1 MRSLPDIFKHH
12 FFQVQEEDVV
22 LIPGSAPQDFDGEEE
37 LPAESI
43 TPEGEIDPEE
53 ITASP
58 ESSQPEGEEP
68 EADPSPDGLIRRYKE
83 RLALGK
89 EAFFNAILPEL
100 QEDLQQRLEEM
111 LDQIYREELMKRRQE
126 IQQSLEFLNQ
136 GLQALEASHQS
147 YIKEFTEE
155 LKYMALDIAERILQ
169 REIQTDPKAL
179 ETMILELVAEVKN
192 APWINVEVSEQV
204 EGLAEHLK
212 AQLSKAEQGKR
223 IFVTAKDV
231 PPDTCRIETEDGF
244 IEATLSVQLQQLRQ
258 AFVQA
263 EEEGD

>member
-12 FFQVQEEDVV
+12 FFQVREEDVV

-37 LPAESI
+37 PPADSLR
-43 TPEGEIDPEE
+43 PEGEIDPEE
-53 ITASP
+53 MTALP
-58 ESSQPEGEEP
+58 ESSQPEEAEP
-68 EADPSPDGLIRRYKE
+68 EDASPDSLIRRYKE
-83 RLALGK
+83 RLSLGK
-89 EAFFNAILPEL
+89 EAFFNTILPEL
-100 QEDLQQRLEEM
+100 QEELQQRLEEM

-126 IQQSLEFLNQ
+126 IQKSLEFLGQ
-136 GLQALEASHQS
+136 GLQALEASHQV

-169 REIQTDPKAL
+169 REIQADPKAL

-212 AQLSKAEQGKR
+212 AQLSKAEQGKT